1 MCACNHGHMMVIG
14 ILLNVAIQQCQH
26 FLSMFFVSSPS
37 YDANCDG
44 VLGSPSSSTWAPSF
58 YLINVSQFASYF

>member
-1 MCACNHGHMMVIG
+1 MMVIG

-44 VLGSPSSSTWAPSF
+44 VLGSPSSST
-58 YLINVSQFASYF
+58 